1 MSKGSAYLQEEIGL
15 KEAKIIRRIEEIHAG
30 SCVSVQSA
38 SHNAVVVE
46 GTGVE
51 GNTNNQ
57 LVLLLGG
64 ADTIAKR
71 SIKDSRDVSHIVL
84 LLSSSGLGL
93 LNIFSRSS
101 FLFLNGFNDGGYG

>member
-1 MSKGSAYLQEEIGL
+1 MRSTHSLHTL
-15 KEAKIIRRIEEIHAG
+15 RRFTLVA
-30 SCVSVQSA
+30 VSA
-38 SHNAVVVE
+38 SRVQVTMRLSSKEPVLVVKPTRKDVL
-46 GTGVE
+46 E

-71 SIKDSRDVSHIVL
+71 SIEDSRDVSHIII